1 MSIIGN
7 SMSNPEHTIMRA
19 WKEGG
24 LSVSARVGGWGMK
37 SAVSVMKV

>member
-19 WKEGG
+19 WREGG
-24 LSVSARVGGWGMK
+24 LSARVGGWGMK